1 MDLHSDIWEDRLVEL
16 ETRLAFQDD
25 ELFKLKALCAS
36 QQKQVYRL
44 EATLEHLLLRFKALQ
59 ENVGGEKIPNEK
71 PPHY

>member
-1 MDLHSDIWEDRLVEL
+1 MHPDLWEDRLIEL

-25 ELFKLKALCAS
+25 ELLKLKELCAS

-44 EATLEHLLLRFKALQ
+44 EATLEHLVLRFKALQ
-59 ENVGGEKIPNEK
+59 ENVGSEKIPNEK

>member
-1 MDLHSDIWEDRLVEL
+1 MHSEIWEDRLIEL

-59 ENVGGEKIPNEK
+59 ENGSGEKIANEK

>member
-1 MDLHSDIWEDRLVEL
+1 MWEDRLIEL

-25 ELFKLKALCAS
+25 ELLKLKALSAS

-59 ENVGGEKIPNEK
+59 ENAGSEKIPNEK